1 MAPVEVD
8 DNSGG
13 ALRPRPAKQPWLPP
27 SRTQLYS
34 HGSGPVNPELNTW
47 TDGFWH
53 PCGTIG
59 KDRGFLVSDRVPLVM
74 AKHRTKGTSTT
85 YER

>member
-1 MAPVEVD
+1 
-8 DNSGG
+8 
-13 ALRPRPAKQPWLPP
+13 
-27 SRTQLYS
+27 
-34 HGSGPVNPELNTW
+34 VNPELNTW